1 MFISKHK
8 YTDLVQKVENLQN
21 CVAALSESIA
31 SMRNSETDVLF
42 GFAQDIDELKGAVAE
57 FSDIA
62 DIAEEQK
69 AAYIA
74 QVKKDIGFQNM
85 MNW

>member
-8 YTDLVQKVENLQN
+8 YKDLVQKVENLQN

-31 SMRNSETDVLF
+31 SIRNSETDVLF
-42 GFAQDIDELKGAVAE
+42 GFAQDIDELKGKVAE
-57 FSDIA
+57 FADIA